1 MTKAK
6 TDKSAEGSRSRS
18 QIIVLFIA
26 LIVFIMLLFANFAYL
41 NTQANYD
48 KQYIGHA
55 GELRVLSQRIAKNAT
70 EAAAGKAAAFKL
82 LSDARNDFAQR
93 WGYLKKGDPATGLPP
108 APATVRPEMRAVQ
121 LDWERLLKNTDAIL
135 SSEQTVLSLHQ
146 VAATLAETVPQLQI
160 EYEKVVEILLQRGAP
175 AAQVAMAQRQSLL
188 AERILGA
195 VNTVLAGDE
204 NSQQAADAFGRDA
217 TRFGQ
222 VLNGMLQG
230 NPALKISQVEDR
242 DARARLSEI
251 SELFQFV
258 SGSVDEI
265 LETSPELFKVRES
278 ASNIFSLSQTLL
290 DEASHLAT
298 RFENL
303 AGGRNTDTIGGYVL
317 GLLALASII
326 LIGLV
331 MVRETNRQLRETA
344 EKNERNQNAIMRLLD
359 EIEDLADGDLTV
371 TASVTEDFTGTI
383 ADSINYSVDQLRDLV
398 ATINLTAGQVAAA
411 VQETQATAMHLAQA
425 SEHQAQQI
433 SEASTAIS
441 DMAESIDQVSAN
453 AAESSAVAERSV
465 EIANKGNE
473 VVHNTIHGM
482 DNIREQIQDTAKRIK
497 RLGESSQEIGDIVS
511 LIDDIA
517 DQTNILALNAAIQA
531 SMAGDAGRGFAVV
544 ADEVQRL
551 AERSSAATRQIET
564 LVRAIQTD
572 TNEAVISMEQTTTE
586 VVRGARLAQDAG
598 VALEEIEGVSKTL
611 AALIQSISNAAQQQ
625 TSSAGQISLTMNV
638 IQQIT
643 SQTSSGSTA
652 TAESI
657 GNLAKMA
664 SQLRRSVS
672 GFTLPAAS
680 ATGLKSV
687 SGVVMGD
694 RHDYVALEWV
704 KGEIAETLKQAHQA
718 IEAVL
723 DDPQASPGLD
733 ECLDYIHQVHG
744 SLQMVEFYGAALL
757 AEEMEHLVEALQHE
771 RVSHRDEALHLLLQA
786 LGQLPI
792 YLDRVQGAR
801 RDLPLVVLPLINDL
815 RSARGE
821 SLLSETSLFSPQL
834 PELPP
839 LSARSTGAAGAGRTA
854 ERAAQ
859 IAPDAANG
867 LGRFA
872 ARAG

>member
-1 MTKAK
+1 M
-6 TDKSAEGSRSRS
+6 EGSRSRS
-18 QIIVLFIA
+18 QIIVLFMA

-82 LSDARNDFAQR
+82 LSDARNDFARR
-93 WGYLKKGDPATGLPP
+93 WGYLKKGDTATGLPG
-108 APATVRPEMRAVQ
+108 APREVRPEMRAVQ

-146 VAATLAETVPQLQI
+146 VAATLAETVPQLQV

-175 AAQVAMAQRQSLL
+175 ASQVAVAQRQTLL

-195 VNTVLAGDE
+195 VNTVLAGDD
-204 NSQQAADAFGRDA
+204 NAVQAADTFGRDA
-217 TRFGQ
+217 ARFGQ

-230 NPALKISQVEDR
+230 NSALKISQVEDR
-242 DARARLSEI
+242 DARSRLTEI
-251 SELFQFV
+251 AELFEFV

-278 ASNIFSLSQTLL
+278 ASHIFSLSQTLL
-290 DEASHLAT
+290 DEASLLAT
-298 RFENL
+298 GFENL
-303 AGGRNTDTIGGYVL
+303 AAGRTTHTIGGYVL
-317 GLLALASII
+317 GLAALTSII

-433 SEASTAIS
+433 SEASAAIN

-643 SQTSSGSTA
+643 TQTSSGSTA

-680 ATGLKSV
+680 
-687 SGVVMGD
+687 
-694 RHDYVALEWV
+694 E
-704 KGEIAETLKQAHQA
+704 
-718 IEAVL
+718 
-723 DDPQASPGLD
+723 P
-733 ECLDYIHQVHG
+733 
-744 SLQMVEFYGAALL
+744 AADK
-757 AEEMEHLVEALQHE
+757 A
-771 RVSHRDEALHLLLQA
+771 
-786 LGQLPI
+786 
-792 YLDRVQGAR
+792 
-801 RDLPLVVLPLINDL
+801 
-815 RSARGE
+815 
-821 SLLSETSLFSPQL
+821 
-834 PELPP
+834 
-839 LSARSTGAAGAGRTA
+839 
-854 ERAAQ
+854 
-859 IAPDAANG
+859 
-867 LGRFA
+867 
-872 ARAG
+872 

>member
-1 MTKAK
+1 MIKANTGK
-6 TDKSAEGSRSRS
+6 PLEASRSRS
-18 QIIVLFIA
+18 QIIVLFVA

-41 NTQANYD
+41 NTQSTYD

-93 WGYLKKGDPATGLPP
+93 WGYLKQGDPVTGLPP
-108 APATVRPEMRAVQ
+108 APSTLRPQLRAVQ

-146 VAATLAETVPQLQI
+146 VAATLAETVPQLQV

-204 NSQQAADAFGRDA
+204 NASQAADTFGRDA
-217 TRFGQ
+217 ARFGQ

-230 NPALKISQVEDR
+230 DPALKISQVQDR

-251 SELFQFV
+251 SELFEFV

-278 ASNIFSLSQTLL
+278 AGNIFNLSQTLL
-290 DEASHLAT
+290 DEASHLTTAL
-298 RFENL
+298 ENL
-303 AGGRNTDTIGGYVL
+303 AGGRSVHAIGGYVL
-317 GLLALASII
+317 GLLALMSII

-331 MVRETNRQLRETA
+331 MVRETNRQLHETA

-359 EIEDLADGDLTV
+359 EIADLADGDLTV

-433 SEASTAIS
+433 SEASTSINE
-441 DMAESIDQVSAN
+441 MAQSIDQVSAN

-564 LVRAIQTD
+564 LVRAIQAD
-572 TNEAVISMEQTTTE
+572 TNEAVISMEQTTSE

-625 TSSAGQISLTMNV
+625 TTSAGQISLTMNV

-643 SQTSSGSTA
+643 TQTSSGSTA

-672 GFTLPAAS
+672 GFTLPA
-680 ATGLKSV
+680 GP
-687 SGVVMGD
+687 
-694 RHDYVALEWV
+694 
-704 KGEIAETLKQAHQA
+704 
-718 IEAVL
+718 AV
-723 DDPQASPGLD
+723 D
-733 ECLDYIHQVHG
+733 EDK
-744 SLQMVEFYGAALL
+744 A
-757 AEEMEHLVEALQHE
+757 
-771 RVSHRDEALHLLLQA
+771 
-786 LGQLPI
+786 
-792 YLDRVQGAR
+792 
-801 RDLPLVVLPLINDL
+801 
-815 RSARGE
+815 
-821 SLLSETSLFSPQL
+821 
-834 PELPP
+834 
-839 LSARSTGAAGAGRTA
+839 
-854 ERAAQ
+854 
-859 IAPDAANG
+859 
-867 LGRFA
+867 
-872 ARAG
+872 